1 MDTSFNYNS
10 ILKMHDYSRTRQ
22 NVSFNLSE
30 LINMLSSQ
38 DIAEL
43 HKILK
48 TLGKMKEICVQI
60 IQLRNKSKMEMKL
73 V

>member
-10 ILKMHDYSRTRQ
+10 ILKMHDYCRTRR
-22 NVSFNLSE
+22 NANFNLSE

-43 HKILK
+43 HKIIENS
-48 TLGKMKEICVQI
+48 GKNEGNLCADYTVKKQ
-60 IQLRNKSKMEMKL
+60 K
-73 V
+73 